1 MMENCVSVAGDGK
14 GGASVP
20 AGGWA
25 GETEPAGVWD
35 GAGTADEEDA
45 GVDIDGEGGKGV
57 EDEDRRGTALE
68 EVTGVAAAG
77 AGVIFGETTGEDIL
91 SLLGVKLSLLGD
103 ELSLGDEE
111 DGLSIGDA
119 EVLSSFSFLGGIV
132 RTDKR
137 INLKGTMCEK

>member
-1 MMENCVSVAGDGK
+1 MENCVSVAGDGK
-14 GGASVP
+14 GV
-20 AGGWA
+20 
-25 GETEPAGVWD
+25 GETGPAGVWD
-35 GAGTADEEDA
+35 ADGVADEEDT

-57 EDEDRRGTALE
+57 NDEDGRGTALE
-68 EVTGVAAAG
+68 EGKGVAAVG

-119 EVLSSFSFLGGIV
+119 DVLSSFSFLGGIV
-132 RTDKR
+132 RTDKGL
-137 INLKGTMCEK
+137 NLKGTMCEK